1 MKAQCPLMA
10 SRSVHA
16 PTLAT
21 LRLTDGGQ
29 GRAEPPKALGRAYQL
44 MTEEIRSLLEVSA
57 DMFSVLSCL
66 CGVYEMLVLA

>member
-1 MKAQCPLMA
+1 MKAQCPLLVA
-10 SRSVHA
+10 RLVQA
-16 PTLAT
+16 PAPAT

-57 DMFSVLSCL
+57 DMFSALSCL
-66 CGVYEMLVLA
+66 CGMYEMLFLA